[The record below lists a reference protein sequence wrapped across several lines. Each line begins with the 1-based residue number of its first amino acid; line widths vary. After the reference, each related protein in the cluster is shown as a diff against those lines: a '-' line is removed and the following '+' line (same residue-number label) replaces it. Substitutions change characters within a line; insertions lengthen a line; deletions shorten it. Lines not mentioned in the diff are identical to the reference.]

1 MLVLPKW
8 LFNQKPHP
16 NPNPIR
22 LEGLAK
28 IKSSES
34 AERKHLETINPE
46 NSDGNGQHLLILIV
60 GLANADKSQFT
71 EVNRELLSF
80 GTELS
85 LLTGIVLK

>member
-22 LEGLAK
+22 FEGLAK

-34 AERKHLETINPE
+34 AERKYLETINPE
-46 NSDGNGQHLLILIV
+46 KSDGTGQHLLIWL
-60 GLANADKSQFT
+60 
-71 EVNRELLSF
+71 
-80 GTELS
+80 
-85 LLTGIVLK
+85 